1 MLDVNLLGGV
11 SFSIDGMVVRPEFG
25 PAGRLLACYLF
36 EFPARVHR
44 RERLADLFWGD
55 AEPVKARAALNTAIW
70 RIRKMLDSAS
80 HGASRRLVTLGDD
93 VILEPSEA
101 IAVDTQRLETVCR
114 RALSA
119 AERDPLDAPRVQD
132 IAAALDIYGGPF
144 MDGHD
149 GDWILQERERL
160 HCLFVRGMFELMR
173 GAAIQ
178 RRYELALD
186 LGRRIL
192 AVDVLRERIQ
202 QDVMLL
208 LVLNGQRG
216 EAIRTYQRLAGLLRT
231 ELDIEPMPETKRL
244 HDDILTGEI
253 FGRIHDYVCTQFGDQ
268 AAHCL

>member
-1 MLDVNLLGGV
+1 MLHVNLLGGI
-11 SFSIDGMVVRPEFG
+11 SFSIDGVVVRPEFG

-36 EFPARVHR
+36 EFPGRVHR

-55 AEPVKARAALNTAIW
+55 AEPAKARAALNTAVW
-70 RIRKMLDSAS
+70 RIRKMLDQAAD
-80 HGASRRLVTLGDD
+80 GVSRHLLTLGDD
-93 VILEPSEA
+93 VILEPNAA
-101 IAVDTQRLETVCR
+101 ITVDTRRLETACR
-114 RALSA
+114 QALCGSGK
-119 AERDPLDAPRVQD
+119 DLFDADHKQD
-132 IAAALDIYGGPF
+132 VIAAFEAYGGAF

-160 HCLFVRGMFELMR
+160 HCLFVRGMLELMR
-173 GAAIQ
+173 AAAMQ
-178 RRYELALD
+178 RRYEFALD

-253 FGRIHDYVCTQFGDQ
+253 FGRLQDYVCTQFGEP
-268 AAHCL
+268 AAQMP